1 MNNWIIFKQI
11 FLFLISIFVGF
22 ASYSQT
28 EISGQ
33 VFDDENENLSGATV
47 MVSKDSVSSILAYGI
62 SDTDG
67 KFKIGVKSDSDFLFL
82 KVSYIGFG
90 TFKKTVQNKAQ
101 TLEVKLLPSSES
113 LKEVLVKS
121 EILRQRGDT
130 LSFSVAAFKGKNDRV
145 IADVLKKI
153 PGIDIRPNG
162 QIFYKDEPIQK
173 YYIEGLDLLEGRYNL
188 ANNNLSAEAVSK
200 VEILENHQPVKVLD
214 SLEFSERA
222 SINIKLKKDIT
233 YSGTATAGIGAAP
246 LLWQTKVTPMIF
258 TKKQQAIVTY
268 QSNNTGSD
276 VSGEIRNF
284 SIKYAGDNFDIDK
297 KDWLSIQNV
306 SEPPFSAER
315 WLDNNVHLGSANIL
329 QHIKEDVDLKL
340 NISYLNDYQQQD
352 GSTQTRYF
360 TPTDTI
366 DVIEN
371 TNNDIFLSKLE
382 GQLTLENN
390 ADKNYLKNQLE
401 FNGFWN
407 ANRGLIDRPDTQIKQ
422 QLDNPFFGIKNDL
435 RLLRTLGKQLITFN
449 SNTGFTKNNQDLLV
463 KPGQFEAIFND
474 GDPYNEI
481 QQLVSSRKIY
491 TDNSAGFTKALGK
504 FTISPKFGFSIQNQ
518 QLDTDIFQEGEEVLD
533 ANFKNRTEFV
543 QSSVYFKNA
552 FRFKSKDET
561 WNLNLSTPLQ
571 FKSFQLEDQN
581 FEEKRGL
588 DRLVFEPR
596 FSVNKKLSAFWDANA
611 SAGLSYDFGE
621 LQQLYYG
628 FLLNSYRNLNRYNA
642 PISEETRQNYSSG
655 LGYRNPLKQL
665 FLNASYSYSYSEN
678 NLLYSSN
685 IGENGTTILE
695 AVARDNSFDNHSFRA
710 GGSKYFRK
718 LETTLKL
725 NASYN
730 LSQRQQLLNNTLAE
744 VNTQSF
750 NLRGSLEA
758 DIASWLIASYS
769 GNFSTYTSGFGDS
782 DFQQIETHQHTLDL
796 YFYPRENQ
804 YLSASSE
811 YYGNSLSDN
820 GENYFLNL
828 SYQFTFEKPK
838 MDLNISWRNILNT
851 DEFINAYNNEYYYV
865 QNSYR
870 LRPSQVLATLKF
882 TL

>member
-1 MNNWIIFKQI
+1 MDHFRKIFP
-11 FLFLISIFVGF
+11 FLILILVAFKG
-22 ASYSQT
+22 YSQK

-33 VFDDENENLSGATV
+33 IFDDQDEKLSGATV
-47 MVSKDSVSSILAYGI
+47 IVSKDSVSSILAYAI
-62 SDTDG
+62 SDSNG
-67 KFKIGVKSDSDFLFL
+67 KFKIAVKNKSDSLFL

-90 TFKKTVQNKAQ
+90 TFEKTFKNKAQ
-101 TLEVKLLPSSES
+101 TLEVKLSPSSES
-113 LKEVLVKS
+113 LKEVIVKS

-188 ANNNLSAEAVSK
+188 ANNNLSTEAVSK
-200 VEILENHQPVKVLD
+200 IEILENHQPVKVLD

-233 YSGTATAGIGAAP
+233 FSGTATAGIGAAP
-246 LLWQTKVTPMIF
+246 FLWQTKVTPMIF

-276 VSGEIRNF
+276 VSGDIRKF
-284 SIKYAGDNFDIDK
+284 SIKYSGENFDIDK
-297 KDWLSIQNV
+297 KDWLSIQKV
-306 SEPPFSAER
+306 SAPPFSTER

-329 QHIKEDVDLKL
+329 QRFKKDLDLKL
-340 NISYLNDYQQQD
+340 NISYLNDYQQQH
-352 GSTQTRYF
+352 GGTQTRYF

-371 TNNDIFLSKLE
+371 AENNIFVNKLE

-390 ADKNYLKNQLE
+390 ADKNYLKDQLE
-401 FNGFWN
+401 FKGFWN
-407 ANRGLIDRPDTQIKQ
+407 THRGLIDRPDTQIKQ
-422 QLDNPFFGIKNDL
+422 QLDNPFFGIKNNL

-449 SNTGFTKNNQDLLV
+449 SNTGFTENNQDLLV
-463 KPGQFEAIFND
+463 QPGQFEAIFND
-474 GDPYNEI
+474 GDPYGEI

-491 TDNSAGFTKALGK
+491 TNNSAGFTKGLGN

-518 QLDTDIFQEGEEVLD
+518 QLDTDIFLEGEEVLD
-533 ANFKNRTEFV
+533 ADFKNRAEFV
-543 QSSVYFKNA
+543 QSSVYFKNS
-552 FRFKSKDET
+552 FRFESKDET
-561 WNLNLSTPLQ
+561 WNIRLSTPLK
-571 FKSFQLEDQN
+571 FKSFHLEDDN
-581 FEEKRGL
+581 FKENREL
-588 DRLVFEPR
+588 DRLVFEPSFYAR
-596 FSVNKKLSAFWDANA
+596 KKLSVYLEANA

-628 FLLNSYRNLNRYNA
+628 FLLNGYRNLNRYHA
-642 PISEETRQNYSSG
+642 PISEERQQNYSGG

-678 NLLYSSN
+678 NLMYNSN
-685 IGENGTTILE
+685 IGDNGTIILE
-695 AVARDNSFDNHSFRA
+695 AVVRKNSFDNHSFKV

-718 LETTLKL
+718 LKTTLKL
-725 NASYN
+725 NTSYN
-730 LSQRQQLLNNTLAE
+730 SSKRQQLLNNTQVE
-744 VNTQSF
+744 VNVQSF
-750 NLRGSLEA
+750 NLRGSVEA
-758 DIASWLIASYS
+758 DISSWLIASYS
-769 GNFSTYTSGFGDS
+769 GNFSAYTSGFEDG
-782 DFQQIETHQHTLDL
+782 DFQQIETHQHTFDL
-796 YFYPRENQ
+796 YFYPKDNQ
-804 YLSASSE
+804 YLSVSGE
-811 YYGNSLSDN
+811 YYGNSLSEN
-820 GENYFLNL
+820 GDNYFVNL
-828 SYQFTFEKPK
+828 GYQFTFEKPK

-851 DEFINAYNNEYYYV
+851 DKFINVHNNEYYYV
-865 QNSYR
+865 QSSYR
-870 LRPSQVLATLKF
+870 LRPSQMLATIKF

>member
-1 MNNWIIFKQI
+1 LDHFRQVS
-11 FLFLISIFVGF
+11 LFLISIFIISIG
-22 ASYSQT
+22 YSQN

-33 VFDDENENLSGATV
+33 VFDDKDQRLNGATV
-47 MVSKDSVSSILAYGI
+47 MVSKDSVSPILAYGI
-62 SDTDG
+62 SDASG
-67 KFKIGVKSDSDFLFL
+67 KFKIAVKNESNSLFL
-82 KVSYIGFG
+82 RVSYIGFG
-90 TFKKTVQNKAQ
+90 TFKKTIQNKTQA
-101 TLEVKLLPSSES
+101 LKIKLSPSSES

-145 IADVLKKI
+145 IADVLKKL

-162 QIFYKDEPIQK
+162 QILYRDEPIQK

-222 SINIKLKKDIT
+222 SINIKLKKDVT

-246 LLWQTKVTPMIF
+246 LLWQAKVTPMIF
-258 TKKQQAIVTY
+258 TKKRQAIFTY

-276 VSGEIRNF
+276 VSREIRDFSINF
-284 SIKYAGDNFDIDK
+284 SGNQFTIDK
-297 KDWLSIQNV
+297 TDWLSIQNI
-306 SEPPFSAER
+306 SEPPFSQER

-329 QHIKEDVDLKL
+329 QRIKENIDLKL

-371 TNNDIFLSKLE
+371 TNNDLYVSTLQGK
-382 GQLTLENN
+382 LTLENN

-407 ANRGLIDRPDTQIKQ
+407 AARGVIDRPDIKIKQ

-449 SNTGFTKNNQDLLV
+449 SNTGFTENNQDLMV
-463 KPGQFEAIFND
+463 QPGQFEAIFND

-481 QQLVSSRKIY
+481 QQLVSARKIY

-504 FTISPKFGFSIQNQ
+504 FTISPKFGFSIQHQ
-518 QLDTDIFQEGEEVLD
+518 QLDSDVYLNENDEVLD
-533 ANFKNRTEFV
+533 VKFKNRTEFA

-552 FRFKSKDET
+552 FRFESKDET
-561 WNLNLSTPLQ
+561 WNLRLSTPLEL
-571 FKSFQLEDQN
+571 KSFHLEDDN
-581 FEEKRGL
+581 FEDIRNR
-588 DRLVFEPR
+588 DRLVFEPN
-596 FSVNKKLSAFWDANA
+596 FYVKKKISAFLEANV
-611 SAGLSYDFGE
+611 SAGLSYNFGE
-621 LQQLYYG
+621 IQQLYYG
-628 FLLNSYRNLNRYNA
+628 FLLKGYRNLNRYNA
-642 PISEETRQNYSSG
+642 PISEEQKQNYSGG
-655 LGYRNPLKQL
+655 LRYRNPLKQL
-665 FLNASYSYSYSEN
+665 FLNASYSYAYSEN

-685 IGENGTTILE
+685 IGENGLTILE
-695 AVARDNSFDNHSFRA
+695 AVARNNSFDNHSFKA
-710 GGSKYFRK
+710 GGSKYLRK
-718 LETTLKL
+718 LKTSLKL

-730 LSQRQQLLNNTLAE
+730 LSKRQQLLNNTLAE

-750 NLRGSLEA
+750 NLRGSVEA
-758 DIASWLIASYS
+758 DISSWLIANYS
-769 GNFSTYTSGFGDS
+769 GNFSTYTSGFEGNN
-782 DFQQIETHQHTLDL
+782 FQKIENHQHIMEL
-796 YFYPRENQ
+796 YFYPKDNQ
-804 YLSASSE
+804 YLSLSGE
-811 YYGNSLSDN
+811 YYGNSLSEN
-820 GENYFLNL
+820 GDNYFVNL
-828 SYQFTFEKPK
+828 GYQFTFEKPK
-838 MDLNISWRNILNT
+838 MDLNLSWRNILNT
-851 DEFINAYNNEYYYV
+851 DTFINAYNNQYYYV
-865 QNSYR
+865 QSSYQ
-870 LRPSQVLATLKF
+870 LRPSQILATLKF
-882 TL
+882 AL

>member
-1 MNNWIIFKQI
+1 LDHFRQVS
-11 FLFLISIFVGF
+11 LFLISIFIISIG
-22 ASYSQT
+22 YSQN

-33 VFDDENENLSGATV
+33 VFDDQDQRLNGATV
-47 MVSKDSVSSILAYGI
+47 MVSKDSVSPILAYGI
-62 SDTDG
+62 SDASG
-67 KFKIGVKSDSDFLFL
+67 KFKIAVKNESNSLFL

-90 TFKKTVQNKAQ
+90 TFKKTIQNKTQA
-101 TLEVKLLPSSES
+101 LKIKLSPSSES

-162 QIFYKDEPIQK
+162 QIFYRDEPIQK

-222 SINIKLKKDIT
+222 SINIKLKKDVT

-258 TKKQQAIVTY
+258 TKKQQAIFTY

-276 VSGEIRNF
+276 VSREIRDFSINF
-284 SIKYAGDNFDIDK
+284 SGNQFTIDK
-297 KDWLSIQNV
+297 TDWLSIQNI
-306 SEPPFSAER
+306 SEPPFSQER

-329 QHIKEDVDLKL
+329 QRIKENIDLKL

-371 TNNDIFLSKLE
+371 TNNDLYVSTLQGKL
-382 GQLTLENN
+382 TFENN

-407 ANRGLIDRPDTQIKQ
+407 AARGVIDRRDIKIKQ

-435 RLLRTLGKQLITFN
+435 RLLRTVGKQLITFN
-449 SNTGFTKNNQDLLV
+449 SNTGFTENNQDLMV
-463 KPGQFEAIFND
+463 QPGQFEAIFND

-481 QQLVSSRKIY
+481 QQLVSARKIY

-504 FTISPKFGFSIQNQ
+504 FTISPKFGFSIQHQ
-518 QLDTDIFQEGEEVLD
+518 QLDSDVFLNENDEVLD
-533 ANFKNRTEFV
+533 ANFKNRTKFE

-552 FRFKSKDET
+552 FRFESKDET
-561 WNLNLSTPLQ
+561 WNLRLRTPLE
-571 FKSFQLEDQN
+571 FKSFHLEDDN
-581 FEEKRGL
+581 VEDSRNL
-588 DRLVFEPR
+588 DRLVFEPN
-596 FSVNKKLSAFWDANA
+596 FYVKKKISAFLEVNA
-611 SAGLSYDFGE
+611 SAGLSYNFGE
-621 LQQLYYG
+621 IQQLYYG
-628 FLLNSYRNLNRYNA
+628 FLLKGYRNLNRYNA
-642 PISEETRQNYSSG
+642 PISEEQKQNYSGG
-655 LGYRNPLKQL
+655 LRYRNPLKQL
-665 FLNASYSYSYSEN
+665 FLNASYSYAYSEN

-685 IGENGTTILE
+685 IGENGLTILE
-695 AVARDNSFDNHSFRA
+695 AVARNNSFDNHSFKA
-710 GGSKYFRK
+710 GGSKYLRK
-718 LETTLKL
+718 LKTSLKL

-730 LSQRQQLLNNTLAE
+730 LSKRQQLLNNTLAE

-750 NLRGSLEA
+750 NLRGSVEA
-758 DIASWLIASYS
+758 DISSWLIANYS
-769 GNFSTYTSGFGDS
+769 GNFSTYTSGFEGNN
-782 DFQQIETHQHTLDL
+782 FQKIENHQHIMEL
-796 YFYPRENQ
+796 YFYPKDNQ
-804 YLSASSE
+804 YLSLSGE
-811 YYGNSLSDN
+811 YYGNSLSEN
-820 GENYFLNL
+820 GDNYFVNL
-828 SYQFTFEKPK
+828 GYQFTFEKPK
-838 MDLNISWRNILNT
+838 MDLNLSWRNILNT
-851 DEFINAYNNEYYYV
+851 DTFINAYNNQYYYV
-865 QNSYR
+865 QSSYQ

>member
-1 MNNWIIFKQI
+1 LDHFRQV
-11 FLFLISIFVGF
+11 FLFLISIFIISIG
-22 ASYSQT
+22 YSQN

-33 VFDDENENLSGATV
+33 VFDDKDQKLNGATV
-47 MVSKDSVSSILAYGI
+47 MISKDSVSPILAYGI
-62 SDTDG
+62 SDASG
-67 KFKIGVKSDSDFLFL
+67 KFKITVKNESNSLFL
-82 KVSYIGFG
+82 RVSYIGFG
-90 TFKKTVQNKAQ
+90 TFKKTIQNKTQ
-101 TLEVKLLPSSES
+101 TLKIKLSPSSES

-162 QIFYKDEPIQK
+162 QIFYRDEPIQK

-222 SINIKLKKDIT
+222 SINIKLKKDVT

-246 LLWQTKVTPMIF
+246 LLWQAKVTPMIF
-258 TKKQQAIVTY
+258 TKKRQAIFTY

-276 VSGEIRNF
+276 VSREIRDFSINF
-284 SIKYAGDNFDIDK
+284 SGNQFTIDK
-297 KDWLSIQNV
+297 TDWLSIQNI
-306 SEPPFSAER
+306 SEPPFSQER

-329 QHIKEDVDLKL
+329 QRIKENIDLKL

-371 TNNDIFLSKLE
+371 TNNDLYVSTLQGKL
-382 GQLTLENN
+382 TFENN

-407 ANRGLIDRPDTQIKQ
+407 AARGVIDRRDIKIKQ

-435 RLLRTLGKQLITFN
+435 RLLRTVGKQLITFN
-449 SNTGFTKNNQDLLV
+449 SNTGFTENNQDLMV
-463 KPGQFEAIFND
+463 QPGQFEAIFND

-481 QQLVSSRKIY
+481 QQLVSARKIY

-504 FTISPKFGFSIQNQ
+504 FTISPKFGFSFQHQ
-518 QLDTDIFQEGEEVLD
+518 QLDSDVFLNENDEVLD
-533 ANFKNRTEFV
+533 VNFKNRTEFE

-552 FRFKSKDET
+552 FRFESKDET
-561 WNLNLSTPLQ
+561 WNLRLSTPLE
-571 FKSFQLEDQN
+571 FKNFHLEDDN
-581 FEEKRGL
+581 FEDSRNL
-588 DRLVFEPR
+588 DRLVFEPN
-596 FSVNKKLSAFWDANA
+596 FYVKKKISAFLEVNA
-611 SAGLSYDFGE
+611 SAGLSYNFGE
-621 LQQLYYG
+621 IQQLYYG
-628 FLLNSYRNLNRYNA
+628 FLLKGYRNLNRYNA
-642 PISEETRQNYSSG
+642 PISEEQKQNYSGG
-655 LGYRNPLKQL
+655 LRYRNPLKQL
-665 FLNASYSYSYSEN
+665 FLNASYSYAYSEN

-685 IGENGTTILE
+685 IGENGLTILE
-695 AVARDNSFDNHSFRA
+695 AVARNNSFDNHSFKA
-710 GGSKYFRK
+710 GGSKYLRK
-718 LETTLKL
+718 LKTSLKL

-730 LSQRQQLLNNTLAE
+730 LSKRQQLLNNTLVE

-750 NLRGSLEA
+750 NLRGSVEA
-758 DIASWLIASYS
+758 DISSWLIANYS
-769 GNFSTYTSGFGDS
+769 GNFSTYTSGFEGNN
-782 DFQQIETHQHTLDL
+782 FQKIENHMHIMEL
-796 YFYPRENQ
+796 YFYPKDNQ
-804 YLSASSE
+804 YLSLSGE
-811 YYGNSLSDN
+811 YYGNSLSEN
-820 GENYFLNL
+820 GDNYFVNL
-828 SYQFTFEKPK
+828 GYQFTFEKPK
-838 MDLNISWRNILNT
+838 MDLNLSWRNILNT
-851 DEFINAYNNEYYYV
+851 DTFINAYNNQYYYV
-865 QNSYR
+865 QSSYQ
-870 LRPSQVLATLKF
+870 LRPSQILATLKF

>member
-1 MNNWIIFKQI
+1 MDHFRQV
-11 FLFLISIFVGF
+11 FLFLISIFIISIG
-22 ASYSQT
+22 YSQN

-33 VFDDENENLSGATV
+33 VFDDKDQKLNGATV
-47 MVSKDSVSSILAYGI
+47 MVSKDAVSPILAYGI
-62 SDTDG
+62 SDASG
-67 KFKIGVKSDSDFLFL
+67 KFKIAVKNESNSLFL
-82 KVSYIGFG
+82 RVSYIGFG
-90 TFKKTVQNKAQ
+90 TFKKTIQNKTQA
-101 TLEVKLLPSSES
+101 LKIKLSPSSES

-153 PGIDIRPNG
+153 PGINIRPNG
-162 QIFYKDEPIQK
+162 QIFYRDEPIQK

-222 SINIKLKKDIT
+222 SINIKLKKDVT

-246 LLWQTKVTPMIF
+246 LLWQAKVTPMIF
-258 TKKQQAIVTY
+258 TKKRQAIFTY

-276 VSGEIRNF
+276 VSREIRDFSINF
-284 SIKYAGDNFDIDK
+284 SGNQFTIDK
-297 KDWLSIQNV
+297 TDWLSIQNI
-306 SEPPFSAER
+306 SEPPFSQER

-329 QHIKEDVDLKL
+329 QRIKENIDLKL

-371 TNNDIFLSKLE
+371 TNNDLYVSTLQGKL
-382 GQLTLENN
+382 TFENN

-407 ANRGLIDRPDTQIKQ
+407 AARGVIDRPDTKIKQ

-435 RLLRTLGKQLITFN
+435 RLLRTVGKQLITFN
-449 SNTGFTKNNQDLLV
+449 SNTGFTENNQDLMV
-463 KPGQFEAIFND
+463 QPGQFEAIFND
-474 GDPYNEI
+474 GDPYREI
-481 QQLVSSRKIY
+481 QQLVSARKIY

-504 FTISPKFGFSIQNQ
+504 FTISPKFGFSFQHQ
-518 QLDTDIFQEGEEVLD
+518 QLDSDVFINEDEEVLD
-533 ANFKNRTEFV
+533 VNFKNRTEFV

-552 FRFKSKDET
+552 FRFESKDET
-561 WNLNLSTPLQ
+561 WNLRLSTPLE
-571 FKSFQLEDQN
+571 FKSFHLEDDN
-581 FEEKRGL
+581 FEDSRNL
-588 DRLVFEPR
+588 DRLVFEPN
-596 FSVNKKLSAFWDANA
+596 FYVKKKISAFWEANT
-611 SAGLSYDFGE
+611 SAGLSYNFGE
-621 LQQLYYG
+621 IQQLYYG
-628 FLLNSYRNLNRYNA
+628 FLLKGYRNLNRYNA
-642 PISEETRQNYSSG
+642 PISEEQKQNYSGG
-655 LGYRNPLKQL
+655 LRYRNPLNQL
-665 FLNASYSYSYSEN
+665 FLNASYSFAYSEN

-695 AVARDNSFDNHSFRA
+695 AVARNNSFDNHSFKA

-718 LETTLKL
+718 LKTTLKL

-730 LSQRQQLLNNTLAE
+730 LSNRQQLLNNTLAE
-744 VNTQSF
+744 VNSQNL
-750 NLRGSLEA
+750 NLRGSVEA
-758 DIASWLIASYS
+758 DISSWLIANYS
-769 GNFSTYTSGFGDS
+769 GNFSTYTSGFEGNN
-782 DFQQIETHQHTLDL
+782 FQKIETHQHIIEL
-796 YFYPRENQ
+796 YFYPKDNQ
-804 YLSASSE
+804 YLSLSGE
-811 YYGNSLSDN
+811 YYGNSLSENED
-820 GENYFLNL
+820 NYFVNL
-828 SYQFTFEKPK
+828 GYQFTFKKPK
-838 MDLNISWRNILNT
+838 MDLNLSWRNILNT
-851 DEFINAYNNEYYYV
+851 ETFINAYNNQYYYV
-865 QNSYR
+865 QSSYQ

-882 TL
+882 SL

>member
-1 MNNWIIFKQI
+1 LDHFRQVS
-11 FLFLISIFVGF
+11 LLLISIFIISIG
-22 ASYSQT
+22 YSQN

-33 VFDDENENLSGATV
+33 VFDDKDQKLNGATV
-47 MVSKDSVSSILAYGI
+47 MVSKDSVSPILAYGI
-62 SDTDG
+62 SDASG
-67 KFKIGVKSDSDFLFL
+67 KFKITVRNESNSLFL
-82 KVSYIGFG
+82 RVSYIGFG
-90 TFKKTVQNKAQ
+90 TFKKTIQNKTQA
-101 TLEVKLLPSSES
+101 LKVKLSPSSES

-162 QIFYKDEPIQK
+162 QIFYRDEPIQK

-222 SINIKLKKDIT
+222 SINIKLKKDVT

-246 LLWQTKVTPMIF
+246 LLWQAKVTPMIF
-258 TKKQQAIVTY
+258 TKKRQAIFTY

-276 VSGEIRNF
+276 VSREIRDFSINF
-284 SIKYAGDNFDIDK
+284 SGNQFTIDK
-297 KDWLSIQNV
+297 TDWLSIQNI
-306 SEPPFSAER
+306 SEPPFSQER

-329 QHIKEDVDLKL
+329 QRIKENIDLKL

-352 GSTQTRYF
+352 GSTETRYF

-371 TNNDIFLSKLE
+371 TNNDLYVSTLQGKL
-382 GQLTLENN
+382 TFENN

-407 ANRGLIDRPDTQIKQ
+407 AARGAIDRRDIKIKQ

-435 RLLRTLGKQLITFN
+435 RLLRTVGKQLITFN
-449 SNTGFTKNNQDLLV
+449 SNTGFTENNQDLMV
-463 KPGQFEAIFND
+463 QPGQFEAIFND

-481 QQLVSSRKIY
+481 QQLVSARKIY

-504 FTISPKFGFSIQNQ
+504 FTISPKFGFSIQHQ
-518 QLDTDIFQEGEEVLD
+518 QLDSDVFLNEDDEVLD
-533 ANFKNRTEFV
+533 VNFKNRTEFE

-552 FRFKSKDET
+552 FRFESKDET
-561 WNLNLSTPLQ
+561 WNLRLSTPLE
-571 FKSFQLEDQN
+571 FKSFRLEDDN
-581 FEEKRGL
+581 FEDSRNL
-588 DRLVFEPR
+588 DRLVFEPN
-596 FSVNKKLSAFWDANA
+596 FYVKKKISAFLEANA
-611 SAGLSYDFGE
+611 SAGLSYNFGE
-621 LQQLYYG
+621 IQQLYYG
-628 FLLNSYRNLNRYNA
+628 FLLKGYRNLNRYNA
-642 PISEETRQNYSSG
+642 PISEERKQNYSGG
-655 LGYRNPLKQL
+655 LRYRNPLKQL
-665 FLNASYSYSYSEN
+665 FLNASYSYAYSEN

-685 IGENGTTILE
+685 IGENGLTILE
-695 AVARDNSFDNHSFRA
+695 AVARNNSFDNHSFKA
-710 GGSKYFRK
+710 GGSKYLRK
-718 LETTLKL
+718 LKTSLKL

-730 LSQRQQLLNNTLAE
+730 LSKRQQLLNNTLAE

-750 NLRGSLEA
+750 NLRGSVEA
-758 DIASWLIASYS
+758 DISSWLIANYS
-769 GNFSTYTSGFGDS
+769 GNFSTYTSGFEGNN
-782 DFQQIETHQHTLDL
+782 FQKIENHQHIIEL
-796 YFYPRENQ
+796 YFYPKDNQ
-804 YLSASSE
+804 YLSLSGE
-811 YYGNSLSDN
+811 YYGNSLSEN
-820 GENYFLNL
+820 GENYFVNL
-828 SYQFTFEKPK
+828 GYQFTFEKPK
-838 MDLNISWRNILNT
+838 MDLNLSWRNILNT
-851 DEFINAYNNEYYYV
+851 DTFINAYNNQYYYV
-865 QNSYR
+865 QSSYQ
-870 LRPSQVLATLKF
+870 LRPSQILATLKF